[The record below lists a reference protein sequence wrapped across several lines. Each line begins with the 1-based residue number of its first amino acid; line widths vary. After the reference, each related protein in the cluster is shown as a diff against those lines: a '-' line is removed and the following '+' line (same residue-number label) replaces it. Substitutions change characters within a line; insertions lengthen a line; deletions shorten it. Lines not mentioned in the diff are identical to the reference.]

1 MIIERQHQAKVASW
15 TFQYNKEDFV
25 IFLNGLLCYSNH
37 GSRKLFLIPS
47 LWNITHQSGP
57 FNGGCSAS
65 SLIWSN
71 FFVFGKRKITEGL
84 LFFHFLKIPIIV
96 AHPLF

>member
-1 MIIERQHQAKVASW
+1 MGYYATPI
-15 TFQYNKEDFV
+15 N
-25 IFLNGLLCYSNH
+25 

-47 LWNITHQSGP
+47 LWNITHHLGL
-57 FNGGCSAS
+57 FNCGCSAS

-71 FFVFGKRKITEGL
+71 FFCFFFFGGKRKTTEGL
-84 LFFHFLKIPIIV
+84 VFFPSLKIPIIV

>member
-1 MIIERQHQAKVASW
+1 MGYYA
-15 TFQYNKEDFV
+15 TPTN
-25 IFLNGLLCYSNH
+25 

-65 SLIWSN
+65 SLLWTSIFC
-71 FFVFGKRKITEGL
+71 FFWGKRKITEGL
-84 LFFHFLKIPIIV
+84 MFFPSLKIPNYCCPPII
-96 AHPLF
+96 LNFEENIYIY